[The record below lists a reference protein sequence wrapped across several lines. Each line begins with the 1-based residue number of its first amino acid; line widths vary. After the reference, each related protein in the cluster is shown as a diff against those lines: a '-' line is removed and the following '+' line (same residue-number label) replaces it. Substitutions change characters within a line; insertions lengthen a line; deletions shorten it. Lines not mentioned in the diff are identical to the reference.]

1 MNSQSDFASG
11 APLSF
16 ALISVQSLE
25 RSLQFYCDV
34 IGLTRSD
41 VVTVPAFQGGALDGE
56 PRAARLALCGEPGV
70 GIGRV
75 LLVEFAGARRET
87 VRQRGDRTTRGFWNL
102 NFYVDDIEAATRQLR
117 ALGYEFWSDPVTY
130 NVGVAAGTA
139 TEVVFEGPDS
149 VAINLVQPLGGPETF
164 VGRVRAE
171 VARHGKTRTGFTP
184 VATTAHCV
192 RDLAAAQAFYT
203 GVLGMQVVLDE
214 YLGRPETNRFLARPA
229 DARTHTVFVAGGHFY
244 GKVALNEPQN
254 FNVPERVER
263 ARAPNVGYLA
273 QGFELPELAT
283 AHQLLAGVASSA
295 LDLSAVPGLENTVAL
310 QVAIPGSGGLAIL
323 VAPR

>member
-1 MNSQSDFASG
+1 MNNPSDFASG

-34 IGLTRSD
+34 IGLTCSD
-41 VVTVPAFQGGALDGE
+41 IVTVPAFQGGAVDGE
-56 PRAARLALCGEPGV
+56 PRAARMAMCGEPGV

-87 VRQRGDRTTRGFWNL
+87 VRQSGDRTTRGFWNL

-130 NVGVAAGTA
+130 NVGAAAGTA

-149 VAINLVQPLGGPETF
+149 IAINLVQPLGEPDTF

-171 VARHGKTRTGFTP
+171 VARHGKTRAGFTP

-203 GVLGMQVVLDE
+203 GVLGMRVVLDE

-254 FNVPERVER
+254 FIVPERVER
-263 ARAPNVGYLA
+263 AHAPNIGYLA
-273 QGFELPELAT
+273 QGFELPELA
-283 AHQLLAGVASSA
+283 AVQRLLSGSAGIA
-295 LDLSAVPGLENTVAL
+295 LDFSGVPGLEDRVAL